1 MSCTLSGSDCGLQQV
16 KNNKED
22 SATLANHA
30 SEITPRLFAKL
41 KTRDDLGSLEAS
53 IESFVE

>member
-1 MSCTLSGSDCGLQQV
+1 MSCALSGSDYALQQV

-22 SATLANHA
+22 SAMLANHA
-30 SEITPRLFAKL
+30 SEITPKLFAAL

-53 IESFVE
+53 IGSFVK

>member
-1 MSCTLSGSDCGLQQV
+1 LRSDCASQQV

-30 SEITPRLFAKL
+30 SEVTPKSFAAL
-41 KTRDDLGSLEAS
+41 KTRDDLDSLEAS
-53 IESFVE
+53 IEGFVK